1 MLCRRPESSTNVDL
15 RSIHN
20 SHHVVGLVLTFFVNA
35 GLSSRLTRDLL
46 WGLFGIKLSHQTV
59 INYVNAAAAR
69 IAPFLDADLPKP
81 GPIAAADETYLIIE
95 NEWHYT
101 WFIIDAASRAICGY
115 NLSDTRGTVPAL
127 ATLHDA
133 YGKPETNQG
142 KQFILVRDGLP
153 SYDSALLA
161 YNQGLE
167 APVLTGPKV
176 IGLEN
181 LDEISK
187 EFRPYKQLV
196 ERLNRTYKFHT
207 RPRAGMKSMEGATCL
222 TTLFV
227 AYYNYL
233 RPHGG
238 LKHSPLS
245 REPLQGIERYPKQWE
260 TLLAM
265 AAA

>member
-1 MLCRRPESSTNVDL
+1 M
-15 RSIHN
+15 
-20 SHHVVGLVLTFFVNA
+20 
-35 GLSSRLTRDLL
+35 
-46 WGLFGIKLSHQTV
+46 
-59 INYVNAAAAR
+59 
-69 IAPFLDADLPKP
+69 
-81 GPIAAADETYLIIE
+81 
-95 NEWHYT
+95 
-101 WFIIDAASRAICGY
+101 
-115 NLSDTRGTVPAL
+115 
-127 ATLHDA
+127 
-133 YGKPETNQG
+133 
-142 KQFILVRDGLP
+142 
-153 SYDSALLA
+153 
-161 YNQGLE
+161 
-167 APVLTGPKV
+167 TGPKV

-265 AAA
+265 AAT

>member
-1 MLCRRPESSTNVDL
+1 MRRPEPSAAT
-15 RSIHN
+15 
-20 SHHVVGLVLTFFVNA
+20 TF
-35 GLSSRLTRDLL
+35 
-46 WGLFGIKLSHQTV
+46 
-59 INYVNAAAAR
+59 
-69 IAPFLDADLPKP
+69 
-81 GPIAAADETYLIIE
+81 PI
-95 NEWHYT
+95 
-101 WFIIDAASRAICGY
+101 RAEP
-115 NLSDTRGTVPAL
+115 VPAL
-127 ATLHDA
+127 ATLNDA

-153 SYDSALLA
+153 SYGSALLA

-222 TTLFV
+222 THFICSILQLPQAAWRIEAFT
-227 AYYNYL
+227 A
-233 RPHGG
+233 
-238 LKHSPLS
+238 
-245 REPLQGIERYPKQWE
+245 EPGTIARH
-260 TLLAM
+260 
-265 AAA
+265 

>member
-1 MLCRRPESSTNVDL
+1 M
-15 RSIHN
+15 
-20 SHHVVGLVLTFFVNA
+20 
-35 GLSSRLTRDLL
+35 
-46 WGLFGIKLSHQTV
+46 
-59 INYVNAAAAR
+59 
-69 IAPFLDADLPKP
+69 
-81 GPIAAADETYLIIE
+81 
-95 NEWHYT
+95 
-101 WFIIDAASRAICGY
+101 
-115 NLSDTRGTVPAL
+115 
-127 ATLHDA
+127 
-133 YGKPETNQG
+133 
-142 KQFILVRDGLP
+142 LP